1 MQIGEL
7 ARVSG
12 VHLETIRYYER
23 EGVLPRPA
31 RLANGRRVYSSAD
44 ARQLGFIRHA
54 RELGFDLT
62 QVRALLALQEEPEA
76 SCTEASR
83 MAQTQLD
90 SVESRIARLMV
101 LREELRRMIA
111 ECRDGAVAECRVIE
125 ALTEPAPVL
134 PA

>member
-44 ARQLGFIRHA
+44 TRRLGFIRHA

>member
-44 ARQLGFIRHA
+44 ARRLGFIRHA

-90 SVESRIARLMV
+90 FVESRIARLMV

>member
-44 ARQLGFIRHA
+44 ARRLGFIRHA